1 MSTTPDNPPDEIE
14 FTTLGPDANDYA
26 RYAQV
31 IQDNG
36 GVLLYDRENEDA
48 WIASDASVEL
58 TTVT

>member
-1 MSTTPDNPPDEIE
+1 MSTTPDNPPDKYE

-31 IQDNG
+31 TQETGD
-36 GVLLYDRENEDA
+36 VLLYDRTDEDA

-58 TTVT
+58 TTVK